1 MGRIIAIAN
10 QKGGVGKTTTAI
22 NLAAS
27 LAVAERTVLL
37 VDLDPQANAT
47 SGIGV
52 DPEGIALSTYDVMV
66 RGRKVSEALVKAIV
80 PRLDVVPSE
89 ADLAAAEVEL
99 APVENRELI
108 LRHALG
114 DAASQYDFVL
124 VDCPPALGLL
134 TVNALV
140 AAHSLLVP
148 VQCEFYAMEGLGRLM
163 QTVEMV
169 RRSLN
174 KALVMEGILVTL
186 FDGRN
191 NLHCQVAEE
200 IRKHFSDTM
209 FKTVMQPILVRRLG
223 DGGYEVIA
231 GERRWR
237 AAKLAGLKKIP
248 AIVRLATDV
257 EAMEMALIENLQ
269 RKDLNAMEAARAY
282 QRLIKEFGLTQ
293 EAVARQLGK
302 ERSSIANTVRLLA
315 LQSEVQAWV
324 ENDQL
329 SLGHAKVLLAVSDA
343 DQQVRLGRRAVTE
356 RLSVRDLE
364 QLVRSNHGAGR
375 SAQAR
380 KGRRPSEI
388 EERMARRLGSKVRLI
403 EGKTGGKIVIEYY
416 SPADLERVIDLIMG

>member
-22 NLAAS
+22 DLAAS

-66 RGRKVSEALVKAIV
+66 RGRKVSEALVKATV

-99 APVENRELI
+99 ATVENRELI

-114 DAASQYDFVL
+114 DAASQYEFVL

-174 KALVMEGILVTL
+174 KALVVEGILVTL

-200 IRKHFSDTM
+200 IRKHFSDSM
-209 FKTVMQPILVRRLG
+209 FKTV
-223 DGGYEVIA
+223 
-231 GERRWR
+231 
-237 AAKLAGLKKIP
+237 IP
-248 AIVRLATDV
+248 RNIRLAEAPSHGAPVLMYDV
-257 EAMEMALIENLQ
+257 ASSGAQ
-269 RKDLNAMEAARAY
+269 AY
-282 QRLIKEFGLTQ
+282 
-293 EAVARQLGK
+293 
-302 ERSSIANTVRLLA
+302 
-315 LQSEVQAWV
+315 
-324 ENDQL
+324 L
-329 SLGHAKVLLAVSDA
+329 SLAKEVLAHAKK
-343 DQQVRLGRRAVTE
+343 
-356 RLSVRDLE
+356 
-364 QLVRSNHGAGR
+364 GAW
-375 SAQAR
+375 
-380 KGRRPSEI
+380 
-388 EERMARRLGSKVRLI
+388 
-403 EGKTGGKIVIEYY
+403 
-416 SPADLERVIDLIMG
+416 

>member
-52 DPEGIALSTYDVMV
+52 DPEGIEVSTYDVMV
-66 RGRKVSEALVKAIV
+66 RGRKVSEALVKTTV

-89 ADLAAAEVEL
+89 GDLAAAEVEL

-114 DAASQYDFVL
+114 DAASQYEFVL
-124 VDCPPALGLL
+124 LDCPPALGLL

-148 VQCEFYAMEGLGRLM
+148 VQCEFYAMEGLERLM

-174 KALVMEGILVTL
+174 KALVIEGIVVTL

-209 FKTVMQPILVRRLG
+209 FKTV
-223 DGGYEVIA
+223 
-231 GERRWR
+231 
-237 AAKLAGLKKIP
+237 IP
-248 AIVRLATDV
+248 RNIRLAEAPSHGAPVLMYDV
-257 EAMEMALIENLQ
+257 ASSGAQ
-269 RKDLNAMEAARAY
+269 AY
-282 QRLIKEFGLTQ
+282 
-293 EAVARQLGK
+293 
-302 ERSSIANTVRLLA
+302 
-315 LQSEVQAWV
+315 
-324 ENDQL
+324 L
-329 SLGHAKVLLAVSDA
+329 SLAKEVLAHAKK
-343 DQQVRLGRRAVTE
+343 
-356 RLSVRDLE
+356 
-364 QLVRSNHGAGR
+364 GAW
-375 SAQAR
+375 
-380 KGRRPSEI
+380 
-388 EERMARRLGSKVRLI
+388 
-403 EGKTGGKIVIEYY
+403 
-416 SPADLERVIDLIMG
+416 

>member
-66 RGRKVSEALVKAIV
+66 RGRKVSEALVKATV

-99 APVENRELI
+99 ATVENRELI

-114 DAASQYDFVL
+114 DAASQYEFVL

-174 KALVMEGILVTL
+174 KALVMEGILITL
-186 FDGRN
+186 YDGRN

-200 IRKHFSDTM
+200 IRKHFSDSM
-209 FKTVMQPILVRRLG
+209 FKTV
-223 DGGYEVIA
+223 
-231 GERRWR
+231 
-237 AAKLAGLKKIP
+237 IP
-248 AIVRLATDV
+248 RNIRLAEAPSHGAPVLMYDV
-257 EAMEMALIENLQ
+257 ASSGAQ
-269 RKDLNAMEAARAY
+269 AY
-282 QRLIKEFGLTQ
+282 
-293 EAVARQLGK
+293 
-302 ERSSIANTVRLLA
+302 
-315 LQSEVQAWV
+315 
-324 ENDQL
+324 L
-329 SLGHAKVLLAVSDA
+329 SLAKEVVAHAKK
-343 DQQVRLGRRAVTE
+343 
-356 RLSVRDLE
+356 
-364 QLVRSNHGAGR
+364 GAW
-375 SAQAR
+375 
-380 KGRRPSEI
+380 
-388 EERMARRLGSKVRLI
+388 
-403 EGKTGGKIVIEYY
+403 
-416 SPADLERVIDLIMG
+416 

>member
-52 DPEGIALSTYDVMV
+52 DLEGISLSTYDVMV
-66 RGRKVSEALVKAIV
+66 RGRKVSEVLVKAAV
-80 PRLDVVPSE
+80 PRVDVVPSE

-99 APVENRELI
+99 TPVANRELI
-108 LRHALG
+108 LRQALE
-114 DAASQYDFVL
+114 DASGQYEFVL

-140 AAHSLLVP
+140 AARSLLVP

-174 KALVMEGILVTL
+174 KALVIEGILLTL

-191 NLHCQVAEE
+191 NLHWQVAEE

-209 FKTVMQPILVRRLG
+209 FKTV
-223 DGGYEVIA
+223 
-231 GERRWR
+231 
-237 AAKLAGLKKIP
+237 IP
-248 AIVRLATDV
+248 RNIRLAEAPSHGAPVLMYDV
-257 EAMEMALIENLQ
+257 ASAGAQ
-269 RKDLNAMEAARAY
+269 AY
-282 QRLIKEFGLTQ
+282 LGLAKEVL
-293 EAVARQLGK
+293 V
-302 ERSSIANTVRLLA
+302 
-315 LQSEVQAWV
+315 
-324 ENDQL
+324 
-329 SLGHAKVLLAVSDA
+329 HAKK
-343 DQQVRLGRRAVTE
+343 
-356 RLSVRDLE
+356 
-364 QLVRSNHGAGR
+364 GAR
-375 SAQAR
+375 
-380 KGRRPSEI
+380 
-388 EERMARRLGSKVRLI
+388 
-403 EGKTGGKIVIEYY
+403 
-416 SPADLERVIDLIMG
+416 

>member
-66 RGRKVSEALVKAIV
+66 RGRKVSEALVKSTV

-89 ADLAAAEVEL
+89 GDLAAAEVEL

-108 LRHALG
+108 LRQALG
-114 DAASQYDFVL
+114 DAASQYEFVL

-174 KALVMEGILVTL
+174 KALVVEGILVTL

-209 FKTVMQPILVRRLG
+209 FKTV
-223 DGGYEVIA
+223 
-231 GERRWR
+231 
-237 AAKLAGLKKIP
+237 IP
-248 AIVRLATDV
+248 RNIRLAEAPSHGAPVLMYDV
-257 EAMEMALIENLQ
+257 ASSGAQ
-269 RKDLNAMEAARAY
+269 AY
-282 QRLIKEFGLTQ
+282 
-293 EAVARQLGK
+293 
-302 ERSSIANTVRLLA
+302 
-315 LQSEVQAWV
+315 
-324 ENDQL
+324 L
-329 SLGHAKVLLAVSDA
+329 SLAKEVLAHAKK
-343 DQQVRLGRRAVTE
+343 
-356 RLSVRDLE
+356 
-364 QLVRSNHGAGR
+364 GAW
-375 SAQAR
+375 
-380 KGRRPSEI
+380 
-388 EERMARRLGSKVRLI
+388 
-403 EGKTGGKIVIEYY
+403 
-416 SPADLERVIDLIMG
+416 

>member
-66 RGRKVSEALVKAIV
+66 RGRKVSEALVKTTV

-89 ADLAAAEVEL
+89 GDLAAAEVEL

-114 DAASQYDFVL
+114 DAASQYEFVL

-174 KALVMEGILVTL
+174 KALVVEGILVTL

-209 FKTVMQPILVRRLG
+209 FKTV
-223 DGGYEVIA
+223 
-231 GERRWR
+231 
-237 AAKLAGLKKIP
+237 IP
-248 AIVRLATDV
+248 RNIRLAEAPSHGAAVLMYDV
-257 EAMEMALIENLQ
+257 ASSGAQ
-269 RKDLNAMEAARAY
+269 AY
-282 QRLIKEFGLTQ
+282 
-293 EAVARQLGK
+293 
-302 ERSSIANTVRLLA
+302 
-315 LQSEVQAWV
+315 
-324 ENDQL
+324 L
-329 SLGHAKVLLAVSDA
+329 SLAKEVLAHAKK
-343 DQQVRLGRRAVTE
+343 
-356 RLSVRDLE
+356 
-364 QLVRSNHGAGR
+364 GAW
-375 SAQAR
+375 
-380 KGRRPSEI
+380 
-388 EERMARRLGSKVRLI
+388 
-403 EGKTGGKIVIEYY
+403 
-416 SPADLERVIDLIMG
+416 

>member
-52 DPEGIALSTYDVMV
+52 DPEAIALSTYDVMV
-66 RGRKVSEALVKAIV
+66 RGRKVSEALVKATV

-89 ADLAAAEVEL
+89 GDLAAAEVEL

-108 LRHALG
+108 LRQALG
-114 DAASQYDFVL
+114 DAASQYEFVL

-174 KALVMEGILVTL
+174 KALVVEGILVTL

-209 FKTVMQPILVRRLG
+209 FKTV
-223 DGGYEVIA
+223 
-231 GERRWR
+231 
-237 AAKLAGLKKIP
+237 IP
-248 AIVRLATDV
+248 RNIRLAEAPSHGAPVLMYDV
-257 EAMEMALIENLQ
+257 ASSGAQ
-269 RKDLNAMEAARAY
+269 AY
-282 QRLIKEFGLTQ
+282 
-293 EAVARQLGK
+293 
-302 ERSSIANTVRLLA
+302 
-315 LQSEVQAWV
+315 
-324 ENDQL
+324 L
-329 SLGHAKVLLAVSDA
+329 SLAKEVLAHAKK
-343 DQQVRLGRRAVTE
+343 
-356 RLSVRDLE
+356 
-364 QLVRSNHGAGR
+364 GAW
-375 SAQAR
+375 
-380 KGRRPSEI
+380 
-388 EERMARRLGSKVRLI
+388 
-403 EGKTGGKIVIEYY
+403 
-416 SPADLERVIDLIMG
+416 

>member
-52 DPEGIALSTYDVMV
+52 DPGGIALSTYDVMV
-66 RGRKVSEALVKAIV
+66 RGRKVSEALVKATV

-200 IRKHFSDTM
+200 IRKHFSDTV
-209 FKTVMQPILVRRLG
+209 FKTV
-223 DGGYEVIA
+223 
-231 GERRWR
+231 
-237 AAKLAGLKKIP
+237 IP
-248 AIVRLATDV
+248 RNIRLAEAPSHGAPVLMYDV
-257 EAMEMALIENLQ
+257 ASSGAQ
-269 RKDLNAMEAARAY
+269 AY
-282 QRLIKEFGLTQ
+282 
-293 EAVARQLGK
+293 
-302 ERSSIANTVRLLA
+302 
-315 LQSEVQAWV
+315 
-324 ENDQL
+324 L
-329 SLGHAKVLLAVSDA
+329 SLAKEVLAHAKK
-343 DQQVRLGRRAVTE
+343 
-356 RLSVRDLE
+356 
-364 QLVRSNHGAGR
+364 GAW
-375 SAQAR
+375 
-380 KGRRPSEI
+380 
-388 EERMARRLGSKVRLI
+388 
-403 EGKTGGKIVIEYY
+403 
-416 SPADLERVIDLIMG
+416 

>member
-66 RGRKVSEALVKAIV
+66 RGRKVSEALVKTTV

-89 ADLAAAEVEL
+89 GDLAAAEVEL

-108 LRHALG
+108 LRQALG
-114 DAASQYDFVL
+114 DAASQYEFVL

-174 KALVMEGILVTL
+174 KALVVEGILVTL

-209 FKTVMQPILVRRLG
+209 FKTV
-223 DGGYEVIA
+223 
-231 GERRWR
+231 
-237 AAKLAGLKKIP
+237 IP
-248 AIVRLATDV
+248 RNIRLAEAPSHGAPVLMYDV
-257 EAMEMALIENLQ
+257 ASSGAQ
-269 RKDLNAMEAARAY
+269 AY
-282 QRLIKEFGLTQ
+282 
-293 EAVARQLGK
+293 
-302 ERSSIANTVRLLA
+302 
-315 LQSEVQAWV
+315 
-324 ENDQL
+324 L
-329 SLGHAKVLLAVSDA
+329 SLAKEVLAHAKK
-343 DQQVRLGRRAVTE
+343 
-356 RLSVRDLE
+356 
-364 QLVRSNHGAGR
+364 GAW
-375 SAQAR
+375 
-380 KGRRPSEI
+380 
-388 EERMARRLGSKVRLI
+388 
-403 EGKTGGKIVIEYY
+403 
-416 SPADLERVIDLIMG
+416 

>member
-52 DPEGIALSTYDVMV
+52 DPEGIEVSTYDVMV
-66 RGRKVSEALVKAIV
+66 RGRKVSEALVKTTV

-89 ADLAAAEVEL
+89 GDLAAAEVEL

-114 DAASQYDFVL
+114 DAASQYEFVL
-124 VDCPPALGLL
+124 LDCPPALGLL

-174 KALVMEGILVTL
+174 KALVIEGIVVTL

-209 FKTVMQPILVRRLG
+209 FKTV
-223 DGGYEVIA
+223 
-231 GERRWR
+231 
-237 AAKLAGLKKIP
+237 IP
-248 AIVRLATDV
+248 RNIRLAEAPSHGAPVLMYDV
-257 EAMEMALIENLQ
+257 ASSGAQ
-269 RKDLNAMEAARAY
+269 AY
-282 QRLIKEFGLTQ
+282 
-293 EAVARQLGK
+293 
-302 ERSSIANTVRLLA
+302 
-315 LQSEVQAWV
+315 
-324 ENDQL
+324 L
-329 SLGHAKVLLAVSDA
+329 SLAKEVLAHAKK
-343 DQQVRLGRRAVTE
+343 
-356 RLSVRDLE
+356 
-364 QLVRSNHGAGR
+364 GAW
-375 SAQAR
+375 
-380 KGRRPSEI
+380 
-388 EERMARRLGSKVRLI
+388 
-403 EGKTGGKIVIEYY
+403 
-416 SPADLERVIDLIMG
+416 

>member
-66 RGRKVSEALVKAIV
+66 RGRKVSEALVKATV

-209 FKTVMQPILVRRLG
+209 FKTV
-223 DGGYEVIA
+223 
-231 GERRWR
+231 
-237 AAKLAGLKKIP
+237 IP
-248 AIVRLATDV
+248 RNIRLAEAPSHGAPVLMYDV
-257 EAMEMALIENLQ
+257 ASSGAQ
-269 RKDLNAMEAARAY
+269 AY
-282 QRLIKEFGLTQ
+282 
-293 EAVARQLGK
+293 
-302 ERSSIANTVRLLA
+302 
-315 LQSEVQAWV
+315 
-324 ENDQL
+324 L
-329 SLGHAKVLLAVSDA
+329 SLAKEVLAYA
-343 DQQVRLGRRAVTE
+343 KK
-356 RLSVRDLE
+356 
-364 QLVRSNHGAGR
+364 GAR
-375 SAQAR
+375 
-380 KGRRPSEI
+380 
-388 EERMARRLGSKVRLI
+388 
-403 EGKTGGKIVIEYY
+403 
-416 SPADLERVIDLIMG
+416 